1 MRCSV
6 KGEGLVVL
14 PPPTQD
20 RWAPLAPGHF
30 LRCLSVDR
38 GGQSG
43 QSVQKEVGPGKSSQ
57 LGAVRR
63 ILVRRV
69 RGFELNC

>member
-1 MRCSV
+1 MIFVKVAFRHPPVFKSLGRPRGALPVRCSV

-30 LRCLSVDR
+30 LRYSFDDR

-43 QSVQKEVGPGKSSQ
+43 Q
-57 LGAVRR
+57 
-63 ILVRRV
+63 LV
-69 RGFELNC
+69 